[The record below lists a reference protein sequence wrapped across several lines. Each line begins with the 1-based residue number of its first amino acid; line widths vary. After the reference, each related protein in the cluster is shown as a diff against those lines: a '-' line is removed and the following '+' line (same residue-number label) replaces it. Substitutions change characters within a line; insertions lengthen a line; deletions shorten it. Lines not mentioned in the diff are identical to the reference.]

1 MLFRSRTIVGVN
13 RFASEDGSGVPDLLR
28 VDGEVGARQRDRIAR
43 LRATRDNVRVAAALD
58 RVRAAAHASRETP
71 GTPEVM
77 EALVEGALARAT
89 TGELAG
95 AMRDVFGP
103 YRDAG

>member
-1 MLFRSRTIVGVN
+1 VN
-13 RFASEDGSGVPDLLR
+13 RFSAEAGSGVPDLLR
-28 VDGEVGARQRDRIAR
+28 VDGEVGVSQRARVEQ
-43 LRATRDNVRVAAALD
+43 LRAGRDGARVSGALA
-58 RVRAAAHASRETP
+58 RVRDAAQASLKAP
-71 GTPEVM
+71 GTATLM

-103 YRDAG
+103 YRESG